1 MNKNLKLIFKKKKIY
16 KITLYFFLFIVIIF
30 FSYFSIPKFLNYTP
44 KLIEESLK
52 KNNNL
57 NIKDISNINY
67 RIFPSPRLNVS
78 GSTLELEDN
87 VLEVKGVKIDIILNP
102 LSLINYKKFDYDRVL
117 IKGESIDI
125 KINKVNRLLNY
136 INKNEKKINFK
147 ENTIFIL
154 KENKK
159 LFKINKGTIKINSK
173 YSTQQL
179 SINGL
184 FLNYKIKFLLEN
196 ESEKKTNIIL
206 NIPELDISTKISL
219 RKKDNF
225 RKLEGLVNFV
235 VLNNFFQFNF
245 IKEKE
250 IRINKGY
257 TRNNLIN
264 SSFEGSISFK
274 PHFFFDLDIK
284 PSTINIKKLFPE
296 IQRNFFSENSQG
308 AEIIKKINGS
318 LNFRNILKGKVIFE
332 NGEILFQN
340 FSTNKNNPILFDAKI
355 SEFGKKGKIK
365 FNFLKN
371 IQYKENFTKE
381 LKISGFMI
389 PESSKVVF
397 TQVLLDKKTF
407 TAEKIKNYEE
417 RFKYEVIN
425 NSLSNIFN
433 EIKINNFLK
442 NFVN

>member
-1 MNKNLKLIFKKKKIY
+1 MKKKNY
-16 KITLYFFLFIVIIF
+16 KVILYLLAFIVIIF
-30 FSYFSIPKFLNYTP
+30 SVYFFIPKFFDYTP
-44 KLIEESLK
+44 KLIQESLK
-52 KNNNL
+52 KNSGIT
-57 NIKDISNINY
+57 IKNISNVHY
-67 RIFPSPRLNVS
+67 KFFPTPRLR
-78 GSTLELEDN
+78 L
-87 VLEVKGVKIDIILNP
+87 LEVDLEFENNILNVEDAIIDIVLNP
-102 LSLINYKKFDYDRVL
+102 LSIINYKILDYNKFL
-117 IKGESIDI
+117 IKRGSTKIEID
-125 KINKVNRLLNY
+125 KVNHLFNY
-136 INKNEKKINFK
+136 IKKNQKKINFK

-250 IRINKGY
+250 ITINKGY

-365 FNFLKN
+365 FNLSKNNKNKKNLSKN
-371 IQYKENFTKE
+371 IE
-381 LKISGFMI
+381 LSGLLI
-389 PESSKVVF
+389 PSSSKFIFERVIF
-397 TQVLLDKKTF
+397 GEEIF
-407 TAEKIKNYEE
+407 TAKKVKNYENK
-417 RFKYEVIN
+417 FNDKVID
-425 NSLSNIFN
+425 NSIKNIFD
-433 EIKINNFLK
+433 EIKVNNFFK
-442 NFVN
+442 TF